1 MISPESLL
9 ELAESLIH
17 TQTNNYCSDLHRK
30 ILLSTL
36 RGERKTYEQFADEC
50 GYSCKYIKHDIAP
63 KLWHSLSVAV
73 GEKVTKS
80 NVRPILEKQM
90 RQNRNLPP
98 SKIAQPVSPLPA
110 HRKADLFESAP
121 INNSSP
127 SFNSQPATL
136 TKGDILLVDDE
147 PKNLRLL
154 SDLLEEQ
161 GYKVRQAINGAIAI
175 ETISL
180 AVPDLI
186 LLDICMPELDGYSV
200 CQRLKANPK
209 TKDIPVIFVTAL
221 DEPWNK
227 VKAFS
232 VGAVDYINKPF
243 KVIEVLARI
252 ENQLKIQQL
261 QKELLAQNAQLKQAL
276 QELQRLAAIDS
287 LTQVS
292 SRNRFDEYLVFN
304 WHQVAKTKSPLTL
317 IFASIDK
324 FNLDNNS
331 TNSYIQEQLLFQ
343 IAQII
348 KNIFQRP
355 LDLIARYEDMTFGII
370 LPDLEMATTEAMART
385 LLARVEKIQIP
396 SISLTF
402 TLSIGMTTVFPER
415 DIQLETFVT
424 KCASFLERAK
434 NEGGNRIVLVEE

>member
-186 LLDICMPELDGYSV
+186 LLDICMPELDRYSV
-200 CQRLKANPK
+200 CQQQA
-209 TKDIPVIFVTAL
+209 
-221 DEPWNK
+221 
-227 VKAFS
+227 
-232 VGAVDYINKPF
+232 
-243 KVIEVLARI
+243 IE
-252 ENQLKIQQL
+252 
-261 QKELLAQNAQLKQAL
+261 
-276 QELQRLAAIDS
+276 ELQPLAES
-287 LTQVS
+287 
-292 SRNRFDEYLVFN
+292 
-304 WHQVAKTKSPLTL
+304 TL
-317 IFASIDK
+317 LSIYSSIDRHS
-324 FNLDNNS
+324 NCLH
-331 TNSYIQEQLLFQ
+331 
-343 IAQII
+343 
-348 KNIFQRP
+348 
-355 LDLIARYEDMTFGII
+355 
-370 LPDLEMATTEAMART
+370 
-385 LLARVEKIQIP
+385 
-396 SISLTF
+396 
-402 TLSIGMTTVFPER
+402 
-415 DIQLETFVT
+415 
-424 KCASFLERAK
+424 
-434 NEGGNRIVLVEE
+434 